1 MRVVLLTRTIGE
13 LEMITVEQHEHIR
26 RMYHLEHQS
35 GRHIAKELG
44 VSRHTVAKALQADE
58 VPT

>member
-1 MRVVLLTRTIGE
+1 
-13 LEMITVEQHEHIR
+13 MITVEQHEHIR